1 MLQKK
6 TFREKINIINSYVIE
21 EEIIFMNKIKKFFYK
36 LGSNILLVT
45 IIFATVVLTIYTITE
60 ALEKSSDNNSSISN
74 LVAQNNLSA
83 SEIDKIVEDLKVSG
97 NIDNILEKLDEIAY
111 RGQLSGNSA
120 LQEYATNM
128 KKKYELQKELDS
140 VNGLISA
147 MKKKNSSISDV
158 DKQVTKILSV
168 STIVEDLRGAVS
180 DECLIVLESLDE
192 EKVKNLQELMSEVE
206 TVFDLK
212 DVSSFSVQ
220 QRSLLDILFLSKLIE
235 DNMVDD
241 ERLELAKN
249 TISVAITILE
259 SYEKENYIPV
269 ERDKLIDDSDEFSKM
284 GNKASSVLP
293 EQVVFFGG
301 HFPMK
306 HAPIMYDDHT
316 LVAIEDLYQYID
328 ADIEYMYNNA
338 TMVIQSPGKT
348 LEFESGKS
356 EAYLN
361 DKPKNVPVPIL
372 NYNDTIYMSAEFF
385 AECYDISYKYIADGE
400 FLVLYNNL
408 VQLEKPSVPNQIHKD

>member
-1 MLQKK
+1 M
-6 TFREKINIINSYVIE
+6 I
-21 EEIIFMNKIKKFFYK
+21 
-36 LGSNILLVT
+36 T
-45 IIFATVVLTIYTITE
+45 IIFATVVLTVYTITE
-60 ALEKSSDNNSSISN
+60 AVDSSSNSNNNSSGNNSN
-74 LVAQNNLSA
+74 SENDLSA
-83 SEIDKIVEDLKVSG
+83 AEIDKIVEDLKVSG

-111 RGQLSGNSA
+111 RAQLSGNSA
-120 LQEYATNM
+120 LQEYAANM

-140 VNGLISA
+140 VNGLINA
-147 MKKKNSSISDV
+147 MKKKNSSIANV
-158 DKQVTKILSV
+158 DTEVTKILSV

-180 DECLIVLESLDE
+180 DECLFVLESLDE

-212 DVSSFSVQ
+212 DISSFTIQ

-235 DNMVDD
+235 DDMIDN
-241 ERLELAKN
+241 ERLDLAKN

-259 SYEKENYIPV
+259 SYEKQNYIPADYDRMV
-269 ERDKLIDDSDEFSKM
+269 DDSDDFSKM
-284 GNKASSVLP
+284 GNKALSVLP

-301 HFPMK
+301 YFPMK
-306 HAPIMYDDHT
+306 HAPIMYDGHI

-348 LEFESGKS
+348 LEIEGGTNK
-356 EAYLN
+356 AYLN
-361 DKPKNVPVPIL
+361 DEPRSIPVPIL
-372 NYNDTIYMSAEFF
+372 NYNDVVYMSAEFF
-385 AECYDISYKYIADGE
+385 AECYDISYKYVADHE
-400 FLVLYNNL
+400 FLVLYYNL